1 MLQQANSLI
10 SLEKNGLGS
19 DQEIGSETKL
29 LIRFLFTFLV
39 SLKIKQNKNIVLILE
54 PQDSHSVAGQVALN
68 KKQGVSGQSVSVSNN
83 INIDKVSPDQAGE
96 IKSTRFSGRERFPHK
111 NPDQGGHRGQ

>member
-19 DQEIGSETKL
+19 EQEIGSETKL
-29 LIRFLFTFLV
+29 FVFSFTYIWLL
-39 SLKIKQNKNIVLILE
+39 SKNKTNTNIVLILE

-83 INIDKVSPDQAGE
+83 INIDKV
-96 IKSTRFSGRERFPHK
+96 RERTA
-111 NPDQGGHRGQ
+111 DQQ

>member
-29 LIRFLFTFLV
+29 LIRFLFYF
-39 SLKIKQNKNIVLILE
+39 SGF
-54 PQDSHSVAGQVALN
+54 SLN
-68 KKQGVSGQSVSVSNN
+68 KTKQKHCPDLRASGQPQCSGPGGSQQEAGSVWTKRVS
-83 INIDKVSPDQAGE
+83 QQQHQHRQGE
-96 IKSTRFSGRERFPHK
+96 P
-111 NPDQGGHRGQ
+111 